1 MIPVDVGDHAFA
13 VGFVFRRPAGMLAA
27 MLATRSW
34 KQARRLSRVWRLFM
48 TQGQVEPDVQLSLA
62 ARLVNLDERDKVTI
76 RSRAIVRGI
85 LKNER
90 GGRIDVGPGVYI
102 GDGVI
107 ISAACEVVIGAH
119 TLVAHGVQVFDNN
132 THPID
137 AAERVKH
144 LRMIVG
150 EVPQTPVSIGKA
162 AIHIGQRCWIG
173 MNSLILKGVTIGDD
187 TIIGAGSVVVNDIPK
202 SVVAAGNPARVIR
215 DL

>member
-13 VGFVFRRPAGMLAA
+13 NGLVFEQPAGLLAA
-27 MLATRSW
+27 ILATRSW
-34 KQARRLSRVWRLFM
+34 KDARRIRRIWRVFVTQSRVES
-48 TQGQVEPDVQLSLA
+48 GVKLSLA

-76 RSRAIVRGI
+76 HSKAIVRGM

-90 GGRIDVGPGVYI
+90 GGRIEIGPEVYI

-107 ISAACEVVIGAH
+107 VSAAIEVVIGAY
-119 TLVAHGVQVFDNN
+119 TLMAHGVQIFDNN

-150 EVPQTPVSIGKA
+150 EMPQTPVSIGKA
-162 AIHIGQRCWIG
+162 AIHIGRRCWIG
-173 MNSLILKGVTIGDD
+173 MNSLILKGVTIGDN
-187 TIIGAGSVVVNDIPK
+187 TIIGAGSVVVNDVPEG
-202 SVVAAGNPARVIR
+202 VVAAGNPARVIR
-215 DL
+215 TL

>member
-13 VGFVFRRPAGMLAA
+13 NGLVFEQPAGLLAA
-27 MLATRSW
+27 ILATRSW
-34 KQARRLSRVWRLFM
+34 KDARRIRQIWRVFVTQSRVES
-48 TQGQVEPDVQLSLA
+48 GVKLSLA
-62 ARLVNLDERDKVTI
+62 ARLVNLDKRDKVTI
-76 RSRAIVRGI
+76 HSKAIVRGM

-90 GGRIDVGPGVYI
+90 GGRIEVGPEVYI

-107 ISAACEVVIGAH
+107 VSAAIEVVIGAH
-119 TLVAHGVQVFDNN
+119 TLMAHGVQIFDNN

-150 EVPQTPVSIGKA
+150 EISQTPVSIGKA

-173 MNSLILKGVTIGDD
+173 MNTLILKGVTIGNN
-187 TIIGAGSVVVNDIPK
+187 TIIGAGSVVVNDIPEG
-202 SVVAAGNPARVIR
+202 VVAVGNPARVIR
-215 DL
+215 TL

>member
-13 VGFVFRRPAGMLAA
+13 NGFVFEQPAGLLAA
-27 MLATRSW
+27 ILATRSW
-34 KQARRLSRVWRLFM
+34 KDARRIRRIWRVFVTQSRVES
-48 TQGQVEPDVQLSLA
+48 GVKLSLA

-76 RSRAIVRGI
+76 HSKAIVRGM

-90 GGRIDVGPGVYI
+90 GGRIEVGPEVYI

-107 ISAACEVVIGAH
+107 VSAAIEVVIGAY
-119 TLVAHGVQVFDNN
+119 TLMAHGVQIFDNN

-150 EVPQTPVSIGKA
+150 EMPQTPVSIGKA

-173 MNSLILKGVTIGDD
+173 MNSLILKGVTIGDN
-187 TIIGAGSVVVNDIPK
+187 TIIGAGSVVVNDVPEG
-202 SVVAAGNPARVIR
+202 VVAAGNPARVIR
-215 DL
+215 TL